1 MALALVQVGLLV
13 KDQLIVVGAARAGAR
28 EAAVTSDDASVTQAV
43 LDAAPSLDPARVE
56 VRVARE
62 GGVGT
67 AANVQV
73 TYHASVAIPLVQWLF
88 PSSIDLSGT
97 GTMRQETG

>member
-1 MALALVQVGLLV
+1 MALALVQVGLVV